1 VAIFIITGYR
11 KSIFITIGYND
22 VKANMEICL
31 RRLRKSLW
39 DRLIYMTPRSIL
51 KIPLK
56 GMRYV
61 LPGVFKAGAPSC

>member
-1 VAIFIITGYR
+1 M
-11 KSIFITIGYND
+11 GYND

-61 LPGVFKAGAPSC
+61 LPGVFKAGAPSR